1 MILHGVKTYYAAI
14 DAAADLVA
22 GQSLSPD
29 ERTVIF
35 CEDKLTLSMEKAIV
49 ERLGGTFNVEVL
61 TFGRYI
67 KKTGSDN
74 NALTKES
81 AAIVVKK
88 ILGSMKGELKTLSRL
103 ASSPAFADRK
113 SVV

>member
-22 GQSLSPD
+22 GQSRSPD

-49 ERLGGTFNVEVL
+49 KRLGGTFNVEVL

-67 KKTGSDN
+67 KKAGSDG

-88 ILGSMKGELKTLSRL
+88 VLGSMKSDLKTLSRL
-103 ASSPAFADRK
+103 ASSPAFAFETSR
-113 SVV
+113 

>member
-1 MILHGVKTYYAAI
+1 MILHGVKTYYSAI

-67 KKTGSDN
+67 KKNGNGQQRAHKRKRGYRCEKNSRFDERRTEN
-74 NALTKES
+74 PF
-81 AAIVVKK
+81 AA
-88 ILGSMKGELKTLSRL
+88 RF
-103 ASSPAFADRK
+103 FAR
-113 SVV
+113 VRV